1 MNKVPQIVFANAKG
15 GVGKTTAAALA
26 ALGFAEANYRVGVR
40 DTDVSQRS
48 LSRLLEKPAFL
59 AKPNIKPATPGTN
72 DVDVIIVDSPP
83 RLSERHFI
91 AAVQDADLVC
101 LVTMPSLLE
110 LEPTAETYR
119 TFKRDLP
126 ATRVCILLNALEPGR
141 RLTRELDAR
150 LETVGLGKAAVLK
163 NTLDRREQYR
173 HAPIEGWQVLDP
185 EARNRVGLVV
195 SELYLLATKTTK

>member
-1 MNKVPQIVFANAKG
+1 
-15 GVGKTTAAALA
+15 
-26 ALGFAEANYRVGVR
+26 
-40 DTDVSQRS
+40 
-48 LSRLLEKPAFL
+48 
-59 AKPNIKPATPGTN
+59 
-72 DVDVIIVDSPP
+72 
-83 RLSERHFI
+83 
-91 AAVQDADLVC
+91 
-101 LVTMPSLLE
+101 MPSLLE